1 MNIYIDI
8 KKRKRK
14 KEKTKKNY
22 KFIKNIQ
29 FKTVMKTNHQKLER
43 IVHDYASKTIAFYF
57 YCGNSFIFIT
67 KTSRKT
73 EVEIHEKLYGN
84 FSFFFFSNILKIKI
98 EIIL

>member
-8 KKRKRK
+8 KKEKEK
-14 KEKTKKNY
+14 KKTKKNY

-29 FKTVMKTNHQKLER
+29 FKTLMKTNHQKLER

-84 FSFFFFSNILKIKI
+84 FSFFFSQIFLK
-98 EIIL
+98 

>member
-8 KKRKRK
+8 KKEKEK
-14 KEKTKKNY
+14 KKTKKNY

-29 FKTVMKTNHQKLER
+29 FKTFMKTNHQKLER

-84 FSFFFFSNILKIKI
+84 FSFFFSQIFLK
-98 EIIL
+98 